1 MTNSRIART
10 AAALLGLA
18 AFAACSKSSTS
29 TSTAPAPATSQANAR
44 PAGNNAAAK
53 PYTAAMVA
61 EGDSIFH
68 ARGCKNCHGMDANGA
83 ANGPDLVQPTKFL
96 HIDGSYQSF
105 VNIIT
110 SGVPAD
116 KIVDP
121 AHKVPMSGMGGR
133 PTPLSADQIKAVAAY
148 VYNLNHP

>member
-1 MTNSRIART
+1 MTNSRLART

-18 AFAACSKSSTS
+18 ALAACSKSSSS

-44 PAGNNAAAK
+44 PAGNTAAAK

-68 ARGCKNCHGMDANGA
+68 ARGCKNCHGPDAKGA
-83 ANGPDLVQPTKFL
+83 ANGPNLVHPASFL
-96 HIDGSYQSF
+96 HVDGSYESF

-110 SGVPAD
+110 TGVPAD
-116 KIVDP
+116 KIKDP
-121 AHKVPMSGMGGR
+121 AHKVPMAGLGGR
-133 PTPLSADQIKAVAAY
+133 PTPLTPDQIKAVAAY